1 MKSLKF
7 YKSTIVGTAI
17 LALSAASFAAG
28 APTLAY
34 VNKPDSHTAAFIKG
48 KEPVKIASVDVD
60 LKTSSKVLFQFTS
73 GIADE
78 NSKGCPCS
86 VRAFVTMD
94 GQAPRPVKRVNVA
107 SPAVQE
113 VDKYEHD
120 RQNLDGSTVFETP
133 KGKHTFTLTFQ
144 KMDGDTDEIE
154 VFYPNVQAIA
164 FPN

>member
-1 MKSLKF
+1 MKSMSASR
-7 YKSTIVGTAI
+7 STLVGA
-17 LALSAASFAAG
+17 LALAFSATSFAAG
-28 APTLAY
+28 TPTLSY

-48 KEPVKIASVDVD
+48 KEPVKIASVEMN
-60 LKTSSKVLFQFTS
+60 LKASSKVLFQFTS

-120 RQNLDGSTVFETP
+120 RQNLDGSTVFEAP
-133 KGKHTFTLTFQ
+133 KGRHTFTLSFQ

-164 FPN
+164 FPD

>member
-1 MKSLKF
+1 MNIIQLTTRAAVFATVLCTS
-7 YKSTIVGTAI
+7 S
-17 LALSAASFAAG
+17 ASFAASS
-28 APTLAY
+28 PTIAY
-34 VNKPDSHTAAFIKG
+34 FNKPDYHTAVYLKG
-48 KEPVKIASVDVD
+48 KEPVKVASVELD
-60 LKTSSKVLFQFTS
+60 LKTASKVLVQFTS

-94 GQAPRPVKRVNVA
+94 GEAARPVKRVNVA

-120 RQNLDGSTVFETP
+120 RQNLDASTVYEAP
-133 KGKHTFTLTFQ
+133 KGKHTFTVTFQ

-154 VFYPNVQAIA
+154 VYYPNVQAIA

>member
-1 MKSLKF
+1 MKSIKF
-7 YKSTIVGTAI
+7 TTGFAAGAVALAI
-17 LALSAASFAAG
+17 SSASFAAG
-28 APTLAY
+28 APTIAY
-34 VNKPDSHTAAFIKG
+34 FNKPDSHTAVYLKG
-48 KEPVKIASVDVD
+48 KGPVKVASVELNVE
-60 LKTSSKVLFQFTS
+60 TASKVLVQFTS
-73 GIADE
+73 GVADE

-94 GQAPRPVKRVNVA
+94 GEAARPVKRVNVA

-120 RQNLDGSTVFETP
+120 RQNLDASTVYEAP
-133 KGKHTFTLTFQ
+133 KGKHTFTVTFQ

-154 VFYPNVQAIA
+154 VYYPNVQAIA